1 MASPALPTA
10 TTASCPQCEGY
21 GVERA
26 VGRQGSSPVILTTTC
41 GLCGGSGR
49 LPTVA
54 VTAPALPSTRP
65 APPELTLWPF
75 WIPLVLFLL
84 FFLYLWL

>member
-1 MASPALPTA
+1 MASPANPTA

-26 VGRQGSSPVILTTTC
+26 VGRQGTAAVILTTPC
-41 GLCGGSGR
+41 GLCGGTGR

-54 VTAPALPSTRP
+54 VAAPVIPDPT
-65 APPELTLWPF
+65 PPPQVLALWPF
-75 WIPLVLFLL
+75 LVPVALFVL